1 MRLVHLADLHL
12 GFRQYQRMT
21 ESGINQREADV
32 ARTFRE
38 VIDRTIQLRPD
49 VVVAAGDVFH
59 SVRPTNPA
67 ILQAVRQFLR
77 LRAELPDAAICMV
90 AGNHDAPKTTETGC
104 ILRLF
109 SDLGIQV
116 ADSEP
121 QRFSFPE
128 RDLSILAVPDTPAA
142 QSVAFEPDPAA
153 RFNVLVL
160 HGEITGVLPPRANPT
175 DRATVEIAPESLGT
189 ERWSYVALG
198 HYHVHRRIAP
208 NAYYAGSID
217 YTSQNIW
224 GELAEERETGIGG
237 KGFVERDLVTGTHT
251 FHVLRATRALADLAP
266 IEARD
271 MSAADLDAAIRDRVE
286 SYTGGI
292 DDRIVRLIVKNVPR
306 HIVRELDPRAQ
317 RDYKRR
323 ALHFHLDTRRP
334 ELLRMRGQGS
344 PSRRPSLIETVQQ
357 RLRERTVP
365 PGVDRDALVALGLRY
380 LRDAEA
386 VQPVGAATADG
397 A

>member
-1 MRLVHLADLHL
+1 MRLVHVADLHL
-12 GFRQYQRMT
+12 GFRQYQRLT

-32 ARTFRE
+32 ARTFRA
-38 VIDRTIQLRPD
+38 VIDRTIELRPD
-49 VVVAAGDVFH
+49 VVVVAGDVFH

-77 LRAELPDAAICMV
+77 LRAELPEAAICLV

-109 SDLGIQV
+109 SDLGIHV

-121 QRFSFPE
+121 QRFAFPD
-128 RDLSILAVPDTPAA
+128 RALSILAVPDTPAA
-142 QSVAFEPDPAA
+142 QSVAFEPDPGA

-160 HGEITGVLPPRANPT
+160 HGEIAGVLPPRATPT
-175 DRATVEIAPESLGT
+175 DRATVEIAPEALGA

-208 NAYYAGSID
+208 NAYYAGAID

-224 GELAEERETGIGG
+224 GELAEERETATGG
-237 KGFVERDLVTGTHT
+237 KGIVERDLATGTHR
-251 FHVLRATRALADLAP
+251 FHALRVTRALADLVP
-266 IEARD
+266 IDARD
-271 MSAADLDAAIRDRVE
+271 MSAAELDAAIRDRVE
-286 SYTGGI
+286 GCPGGI
-292 DDRIVRLIVKNVPR
+292 DDKIVRLIVKDVPR

-317 RDYKRR
+317 RDYRRR

-334 ELLRMRGQGS
+334 ELLRTRGQGS
-344 PSRRPSLIETVQQ
+344 PSRRPSLLETVEQ

-365 PGVDRDALVALGLRY
+365 AGVDRGALVALGLRY
-380 LRDAEA
+380 LRDAETA
-386 VQPVGAATADG
+386 QPVDVVTDLA
-397 A
+397 